1 MVISINGDLEGA
13 LRVAASRKGVSPE
26 ELAVAS
32 LRERFLRPVPFEPRN
47 DWDRALLAAASDCG
61 VSLSNE
67 AVSSEGL
74 YD

>member
-1 MVISINGDLEGA
+1 MVISINSDLETA
-13 LRVAASRKGVSPE
+13 IDTAAKRKGVSPE
-26 ELAVAS
+26 ELALTV
-32 LRERFLRPVPFEPRN
+32 LRERFLHARPFVPRN